1 MCTPKDSENS
11 LPIQVDY
18 DAYDAQVFR
27 LPGPSRIQRSTNF
40 RCVSTK
46 KPTFRYGQM
55 NVSKLVTV
63 CASFRMGR
71 DKETS
76 GRKSWGSVDVS
87 AGVGVSPPVRA
98 GAPEEQRS
106 LASDDSL
113 GPVSNMLLIPRLPP
127 AQYEVSSSLGYT
139 STRGKGPHLEVRLH
153 CHCAGTVHRHCR
165 CSELLEKM
173 MDSQR
178 DSSAPGRFTVGSAE
192 STLHIRPG
200 GYTPQRALINPFTP
214 SRMPMKLT
222 SNRRRWMHT
231 FPVGELT
238 RSYENT
244 PNWASFVLYDR
255 DRMWGKLSLFFVL
268 SFCAALVAQ
277 ALLER
282 PSRSTTRPGRTWRS
296 CRAASRETRPT
307 PRPSCWSWPTTRP
320 PAGETYTQPA
330 MGSDFVKKVSLK
342 H

>member
-1 MCTPKDSENS
+1 MYLNPPIRDFFQVSVHQRTQTTACRYKWTTMPTMLRCSGFPVPQEFREAPTSGICLDSISHKAVDRCIISVNS
-11 LPIQVDY
+11 CWTECG
-18 DAYDAQVFR
+18 F
-27 LPGPSRIQRSTNF
+27 
-40 RCVSTK
+40 
-46 KPTFRYGQM
+46 
-55 NVSKLVTV
+55 
-63 CASFRMGR
+63 FRMVR

-87 AGVGVSPPVRA
+87 TGIGASPPVRS
-98 GAPEEQRS
+98 GAPDEQRS

-113 GPVSNMLLIPRLPP
+113 GPVSNMLLIPRMPT

-139 STRGKGPHLEVRLH
+139 STRGNLKEQHLQEDMLKCISFLSPSH
-153 CHCAGTVHRHCR
+153 SCCLNSFFC

-231 FPVGELT
+231 FPVGKVT
-238 RSYENT
+238 HNQ
-244 PNWASFVLYDR
+244 PQN
-255 DRMWGKLSLFFVL
+255 M
-268 SFCAALVAQ
+268 
-277 ALLER
+277 
-282 PSRSTTRPGRTWRS
+282 S
-296 CRAASRETRPT
+296 C
-307 PRPSCWSWPTTRP
+307 
-320 PAGETYTQPA
+320 TQEPL
-330 MGSDFVKKVSLK
+330 GTS
-342 H
+342 